1 MEQPSKKNLADGVYA
16 ALATPRRKGSAEPDT
31 AGILDYVDAVAQ
43 AGVDG
48 VLLFGSTGEFVHF
61 DIADRIHN
69 LNLAIRRSRVPVLV
83 NVSHSTLDGAAVLA
97 DDAVERGAAGLL
109 LMPPY
114 FFQYSEADIEQFYLR
129 FADTVEG
136 RLPIYLYNIP
146 TVTNRMSAALAL
158 RLLATGL
165 FAGIKD
171 SSGEWEMFDALN
183 RERNNRAFQIFIGNE
198 IIYVRARYAGSS
210 GTISGVTAALPE
222 LVVSLDRAIRADKK
236 DSVEKLNKRLMEF
249 LNPIQ
254 KFPATVAIK
263 QAAVARGW
271 ALDHFAVPPG
281 EVNRAELDRYRDWLK
296 DWIPAVLKECA
307 LA

>member
-1 MEQPSKKNLADGVYA
+1 MEQPSKKNLANGVYA

>member
-83 NVSHSTLDGAAVLA
+83 NVSHSTLDGSALLA

-114 FFQYSEADIEQFYLR
+114 FFQYSESDIEEFYLR
-129 FADTVEG
+129 FADSVEG
-136 RLPIYLYNIP
+136 RVPIYLYNIP
-146 TVTNRMSAALAL
+146 PVTNRMSAALAL

-222 LVVSLDRAIRADKK
+222 LVVSLDRAIRAGKK

>member
-1 MEQPSKKNLADGVYA
+1 MEQPSKKNLANGVYA

-210 GTISGVTAALPE
+210 CTISGVAAALPE

>member
-83 NVSHSTLDGAAVLA
+83 NVSHSTLDGSALLA

-114 FFQYSEADIEQFYLR
+114 FFQYSESDIEEFYLR
-129 FADTVEG
+129 FADSVEG
-136 RLPIYLYNIP
+136 RVPIYLYNIP
-146 TVTNRMSAALAL
+146 PVSNRMSAALAL

-222 LVVSLDRAIRADKK
+222 LVVSLDRAIRAGKK

>member
-1 MEQPSKKNLADGVYA
+1 MEQPSKKNLANGVYA

-222 LVVSLDRAIRADKK
+222 LVVSLDRAIRAGKK